1 MRLARVVGVL
11 AAAINSR
18 MARLAERGKA
28 SPAAASG
35 RVGVEGGALVG
46 GLGPRR
52 GPMSVAFDADRLED
66 YWESLAM
73 LEHRLGHHPLVR
85 KPRFE
90 LEALAMLPPA
100 SLDRDAQ

>member
-1 MRLARVVGVL
+1 
-11 AAAINSR
+11 
-18 MARLAERGKA
+18 
-28 SPAAASG
+28 
-35 RVGVEGGALVG
+35 
-46 GLGPRR
+46 
-52 GPMSVAFDADRLED
+52 MSVAFDADRLED